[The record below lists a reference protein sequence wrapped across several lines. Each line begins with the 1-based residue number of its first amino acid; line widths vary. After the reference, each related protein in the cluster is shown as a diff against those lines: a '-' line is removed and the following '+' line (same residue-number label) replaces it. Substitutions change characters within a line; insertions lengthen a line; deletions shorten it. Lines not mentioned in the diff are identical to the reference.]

1 MTALSSSIMD
11 PQELI
16 AVSGQL
22 AGIAAAIPFTSIVKR
37 MLGPAADEIAERV
50 RDEVKLYRYGRQLSM
65 LSKAEKLA
73 RDAGFTPKAVPV
85 KLLFGLLEGA
95 SLEENEDLHDKWA
108 ALLANA
114 ANPAAA
120 VPVRPSFMDTL
131 KLLTPDAARLL
142 DAAYAR
148 SGEDPRGP
156 ASTDRVSGRPREP
169 LDEPLED
176 LGGVRFDGET
186 SVKARERTRRNLGG
200 YYDLYRMYSD
210 LGYTTQ
216 PYGTLITGG
225 SSPAEIESDEEDRQR
240 FAVTM
245 DDLTRFQMWSVT
257 ESKTGDRFYL
267 TFYAVQFVRACA
279 APAVKP

>member
-1 MTALSSSIMD
+1 MPALSSSIMD
-11 PQELI
+11 PHELI
-16 AVSGQL
+16 AVSSQL
-22 AGIAAAIPFTSIVKR
+22 AGIAAAIPFTSIIKR

-50 RDEVKLYRYGRQLSM
+50 RDEIRVYRYGRQLSM

-73 RDAGFTPKAVPV
+73 KDAGFTPKAVPI

-95 SLEENEDLHDKWA
+95 SLEENEELHDKWA

-114 ANPAAA
+114 ANPAAT

-156 ASTDRVSGRPREP
+156 ASSDRVSGRPWEP
-169 LDEPLED
+169 FDERGGD
-176 LGGVRFDGET
+176 LVAVENSG
-186 SVKARERTRRNLGG
+186 KARERTRRNLGT
-200 YYDLYRMYSD
+200 YYDLYRMYSE
-210 LGYTTQ
+210 LGYTDQ
-216 PYGTLITGG
+216 PYETLITGD
-225 SSPAEIESDEEDRQR
+225 SPPAEIERDELDRQR

-257 ESKTGDRFYL
+257 ESKSSGDRFYL
-267 TFYAVQFVRACA
+267 TFYAVQFVQACA
-279 APAVKP
+279 APIM